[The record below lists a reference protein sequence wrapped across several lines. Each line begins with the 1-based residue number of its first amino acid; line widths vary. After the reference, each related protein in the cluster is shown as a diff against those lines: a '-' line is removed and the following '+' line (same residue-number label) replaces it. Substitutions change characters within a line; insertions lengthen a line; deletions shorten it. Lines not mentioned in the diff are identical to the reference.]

1 MTQQQQS
8 YNDDQERR
16 RTELHERIAK
26 KRMENDQVSLTHIKG
41 LFYSYSRY
49 LYASIRSLYI
59 VFETRNEG
67 DKEMWSPCAGPRPR
81 LWKVPD
87 KSLSLSL
94 SLSLSRARSLSR
106 SLALSLS
113 LSLSLALA
121 RARARALSL
130 SNTHT
135 HTQKFEEQYQNL
147 KATFEE
153 LVQV

>member
-87 KSLSLSL
+87 KSPLSLSL
-94 SLSLSRARSLSR
+94 SLSLSLARSLSLSR
-106 SLALSLS
+106 SLSLFLSLS
-113 LSLSLALA
+113 LA
-121 RARARALSL
+121 RARARALSP
-130 SNTHT
+130 THT
-135 HTQKFEEQYQNL
+135 HTHRNSKSSI
-147 KATFEE
+147 KI
-153 LVQV
+153 